1 MVKKMTKNQRM
12 AKLIEHLSNLELT
25 DHQRM
30 SEDGRLELGK
40 IWNLLGMPA
49 KESLTDNINTKKDDK

>member
-1 MVKKMTKNQRM
+1 MVKKMAKNQRM

-30 SEDGRLELGK
+30 SEDGQIELGK
-40 IWNLLGMPA
+40 IWNLLGMSSKEDLA
-49 KESLTDNINTKKDDK
+49 KKNKDK

>member
-1 MVKKMTKNQRM
+1 MAKNQRM

-30 SEDGRLELGK
+30 SEDGQIELGK
-40 IWNLLGMPA
+40 IWNLLGMSSKEDLA
-49 KESLTDNINTKKDDK
+49 KKNKDK